1 MLPSTSEFL
10 ARRRLYSCS
19 PALPTLSVC
28 HHFKLSRMDL
38 WQIVKIKK
46 LRDFPTIIATVGSG
60 SDSQGW

>member
-1 MLPSTSEFL
+1 
-10 ARRRLYSCS
+10 
-19 PALPTLSVC
+19 
-28 HHFKLSRMDL
+28 MDL